1 MVMVFSY
8 AYITLFAMCYIIL
21 IMYHLAYLNLNN
33 NYTSQVVS
41 FYTSYF
47 DEYNPGFS
55 IEHIIKLK
63 LYNSVNIIFKI

>member
-8 AYITLFAMCYIIL
+8 AYITLFAMINIIL
-21 IMYHLAYLNLNN
+21 IMYHLAYLILKL
-33 NYTSQVVS
+33 YTSQVVS

-47 DEYNPGFS
+47 DEYNPGFR

-63 LYNSVNIIFKI
+63 LYNSVNIMFKI